1 MTCSNNFTK
10 DVYNASYPVTFNR
23 ISSAFNITKLEHV
36 NLPTIS
42 LKNGETARYWFNS
55 KAEKSAFVELNY
67 TKPALVKKDKG
78 QLVHMLVFNNRKE
91 VNKVFNMSIAEK
103 VLLPQSKD
111 TFTVYLIAQGGD
123 YDVFL
128 SASNALKIFV
138 SSLLLVAALATFAL

>member
-1 MTCSNNFTK
+1 M
-10 DVYNASYPVTFNR
+10 
-23 ISSAFNITKLEHV
+23 NITKLEHV
-36 NLPTIS
+36 VLPTIS

-78 QLVHMLVFNNRKE
+78 QFVHMLVFNNRKE

-103 VLLPQSKD
+103 VLLPQSPD

-138 SSLLLVAALATFAL
+138 SSLLLVATLATFAL